1 LSQSSSDGARGWLV
15 APRWPWALRR
25 RARLAELEAAARDF
39 RVLTE
44 HSRDIILRVDRDRR
58 IAFVTA
64 AIRRFGYEP
73 AELIGRQVEELTHP
87 DDQALLRTGFDAVM
101 AGAPI
106 PSYGPF
112 EHRIRTA
119 SGDWVWT
126 EGSPRVVPGP
136 DGEPAGMI
144 TQMRDITS
152 RKLARAALAESE
164 VRFRLLADR
173 ATDIILRI
181 DAAGT
186 ILYIS
191 PACRLLGYS
200 AGEMIGRPATDFLD
214 PEDHALAAERTQD
227 LLSGPPRG
235 PKDRREYRALVKG
248 GGHIWLEGAASL
260 NRDADGRVI
269 DIVSHLRDVTE
280 RRAADAEIHR
290 QRAEAQAANLAK
302 SEFLA
307 NMSHEIRTP
316 LTGIMGFAGLL
327 EEIADL
333 PPDARTY
340 ATRIATASRTLLTV
354 VNDILDFSKI
364 EAGQVDLDP
373 QPLDPAAFVVET
385 VELVAVQAEEK
396 KLTLATVIETPLP
409 RAVAA
414 DGPRL
419 RQVLL
424 NLLTNAVKFTEAGGV
439 TVGVGYEAA
448 DGGRLRIRV
457 TDTGVGI
464 APDCQG
470 RLFQR
475 FSQADGSISRQYGG
489 TGLGLAICKSLTG
502 LMGGEIGVES
512 EPGQG
517 ATFRFTIRAPPCEP
531 GAEAACEDEIA
542 LDARPARIL
551 VVDDSPV
558 NRELVGVLLRVFG
571 HQLTEA
577 PGGAEAV
584 EAAARTEFDLI
595 LMDLQMPGMDGLAAT
610 RAIRAGCPLN
620 DATPIVALS
629 ANILPTHLEACRQ
642 AGMADHIGKP
652 IDTRELLTKV
662 ARWSQPEARAEVG
675 AAEPIDTAA

>member
-1 LSQSSSDGARGWLV
+1 LSQPSSDEGRVWFA
-15 APRWPWALRR
+15 APRWRWAQRR

-39 RVLTE
+39 QVLTE
-44 HSRDIILRVDRDRR
+44 HSRDIILRVGRDRR
-58 IAFVTA
+58 IAFISASV
-64 AIRRFGYEP
+64 RRFGYEP
-73 AELIGRQVEELTHP
+73 AELIGRPVEDLVHP
-87 DDQALLRTGFDAVM
+87 DDRELLRTGYDALM
-101 AGAPI
+101 GGAPI

-112 EHRIRTA
+112 EQRVRTA

-126 EGSPRVVPGP
+126 EGSPCVVPGP
-136 DGEPAGMI
+136 DGKPAGLV
-144 TQMRDITS
+144 TQMRDITT

-164 VRFRLLADR
+164 VRYRLLADR
-173 ATDIILRI
+173 ATDIILRT

-200 AGEMIGRPATDFLD
+200 AGEMVGRPATDFID
-214 PEDHALAAERTQD
+214 PEDHAITAERTRA
-227 LLSGPPRG
+227 LLAGEPRS
-235 PKDRREYRALVKG
+235 PYERREYHAITREGAG
-248 GGHIWLEGAASL
+248 IWLEGASSV
-260 NRDADGRVI
+260 NRDASGQVI

-280 RRAADAEIHR
+280 RRAAEEELR
-290 QRAEAQAANLAK
+290 RKRAEAEAAVLAK

-316 LTGIMGFAGLL
+316 LTGILGFAGLL
-327 EEIADL
+327 NELPDL
-333 PPDARTY
+333 PPDAGAY
-340 ATRIATASRTLLTV
+340 ARRIATASRTLLSV

-373 QPLDPAAFVVET
+373 QPFDPAAFVRET

-396 KLTLATVIETPLP
+396 RLTLATVIETPLP

-424 NLLTNAVKFTEAGGV
+424 NLLSNAVKFTEVGGV
-439 TVGVGYEAA
+439 TVGVGFEAG

-464 APDCQG
+464 AADRQG

-489 TGLGLAICKSLTG
+489 TGLGLAICRSLVG

-512 EPGQG
+512 EEGCG
-517 ATFRFTIRAPPCEP
+517 ASFRFTVRAPPCEP
-531 GAEAACEDEIA
+531 QPAAAGEVGAS
-542 LDARPARIL
+542 LDVAPARIL
-551 VVDDSPV
+551 IVDDSPV
-558 NRELVGVLLRVFG
+558 NRELVGVLLGVFG
-571 HQLTEA
+571 HQLSEA
-577 PGGAEAV
+577 CGGAEAV
-584 EAAARTEFDLI
+584 QAASAAAFDLI
-595 LMDLQMPGMDGLAAT
+595 LMDLQMPGMDGLTAART
-610 RAIRAGCPLN
+610 IRATCPLN
-620 DATPIVALS
+620 AATPIVALS
-629 ANILPTHLEACRQ
+629 ANVLPTHLEACRQ

-662 ARWSQPEARAEVG
+662 ARWSHPEARA
-675 AAEPIDTAA
+675 TALTETVA

>member
-1 LSQSSSDGARGWLV
+1 VSQSSSDGGRGWFGV
-15 APRWPWALRR
+15 TRR
-25 RARLAELEAAARDF
+25 PTSSRRCARQDELEAAARDF
-39 RVLTE
+39 EVLAR
-44 HSRDIILRVDRDRR
+44 HSRDIILRVGRDRR
-58 IAFVTA
+58 IAFVSA
-64 AIRRFGYEP
+64 AVRRFGYEP
-73 AELIGRQVEELTHP
+73 GELIGRPIEDMVHP
-87 DDQALLRTGFDAVM
+87 DDQDLLRTGFDAVM
-101 AGAPI
+101 AGTPI

-126 EGSPRVVPGP
+126 EGSPCVVLGP

-144 TQMRDITS
+144 TQMRDITT

-164 VRFRLLADR
+164 VRYRLLADR
-173 ATDIILRI
+173 ATDIILRT
-181 DAAGT
+181 DAVGT

-200 AGEMIGRPATDFLD
+200 ADEMVGRPAIAFIH
-214 PEDHALAAERTQD
+214 PEDHAVTAERTSA
-227 LLSGPPRG
+227 LLAGAPRPPSE
-235 PKDRREYRALVKG
+235 RREYRAVIKG
-248 GGHIWLEGAASL
+248 GGVIWLEGASSV
-260 NRDADGRVI
+260 NRDASGHVI

-280 RRAADAEIHR
+280 RRAAEDELR
-290 QRAEAQAANLAK
+290 RKRAEAEAATLAK

-316 LTGIMGFAGLL
+316 LTGILGFAGLL
-327 EEIADL
+327 EALADL
-333 PPDARTY
+333 PLDARTY
-340 ATRIATASRTLLTV
+340 ATRIATASRTLLAV

-373 QPLDPAAFVVET
+373 QPIDPAAFVVET
-385 VELVAVQAEEK
+385 VELVAVQAEAK
-396 KLTLATVIETPLP
+396 RLTIDTVIETPLP

-424 NLLTNAVKFTEAGGV
+424 NLLSNAVKFTEAGGV
-439 TVGVGYEAA
+439 TLGVGYEAA

-464 APDCQG
+464 APERQG

-489 TGLGLAICKSLTG
+489 TGLGLAICRNLTG

-512 EPGQG
+512 EEGRG
-517 ATFRFTIRAPPCEP
+517 ATFRFTVRAPPCEP
-531 GAEAACEDEIA
+531 GAAAAYEDETGF
-542 LDARPARIL
+542 DARPAHIL
-551 VVDDSPV
+551 IVDDSPV
-558 NRELVGVLLRVFG
+558 NRELVGVLLGVFG
-571 HQLTEA
+571 HQLSEA

-584 EAAARTEFDLI
+584 EAASRTAFDLI

-610 RAIRAGCPLN
+610 RAIRASCPLN
-620 DATPIVALS
+620 AATPIVALS
-629 ANILPTHLEACRQ
+629 ANILPAHLEACRQ
-642 AGMADHIGKP
+642 AGMADHVGKP

-662 ARWSQPEARAEVG
+662 ARWSHPEARPV
-675 AAEPIDTAA
+675 PSIDTAA